1 MRLPL
6 ALLRVLLIISLLV
19 NGLGVAVAGVHGST
33 PAQSITNGAP
43 HGGLPCHGTET
54 MTPTDASATSHHE
67 GRDHERPCSGI
78 DCLRACAQQPAL
90 AVSALLLPVPA
101 YGMAAPVAP
110 LDPGRPAPPLPP
122 ISRPPIS

>member
-19 NGLGVAVAGVHGST
+19 NGLGVAVAGAHGSA
-33 PAQSITNGAP
+33 PAQTMATGSNEGP
-43 HGGLPCHGTET
+43 PCHGTEA
-54 MTPTDASATSHHE
+54 MMPADAPATGHHQ
-67 GRDHERPCSGI
+67 GSDHERPCSGI

-101 YGMAAPVAP
+101 YGMAVPVAP
-110 LDPGRPAPPLPP
+110 LDPGRPAPPLPA